1 MTPSGKKRNQFSFF
15 SFSGGKRVCFGKTF
29 AEANM
34 KYIATYLAEY
44 FDFEYTY
51 PELYK
56 NHYPRAFIF
65 MPRVPEIMVRLTKR

>member
-1 MTPSGKKRNQFSFF
+1 
-15 SFSGGKRVCFGKTF
+15 
-29 AEANM
+29 M

-51 PELYK
+51 PEMYK

-65 MPRVPEIMVRLTKR
+65 MPRVPDIMVRLTKRPQA